1 MPCRANKVPVFSN
14 VKNHIEGPSRFS
26 PLWPHLVTGAPA
38 LSPFLPA
45 EHYDCVVVGAGI
57 TGCSTALH
65 LAEKG
70 ARVCVLDAAW
80 PGAGTSGEAN
90 GQVMADLNLSPKTI
104 MRLYG
109 YTRAERILRASNAA
123 PRLVFDLI
131 NRHGIACDL
140 VQSGWIE
147 ASPWRRSARSV
158 EKRVAGW
165 RALGAPI
172 EMLDARALEKLIGS
186 RTYRTGLIDFRG
198 GTLNPLAYTQG
209 LAAAV
214 LNAGASIQGAVKVR
228 RLVPGPAKW
237 QIVTDRGHLI
247 ADFVVVA
254 TNAYTSQLVPGL
266 RHPVICLYGVQSA
279 TARLPSEFRSVL
291 PGRQGVSDVRK
302 RFFRWSPDGRLIVG
316 GPGGLW
322 APASSRSLVFRWIEH
337 SLRRVFPELREIP
350 FEHHWVAR
358 GAAAADLLPR
368 LYEPAPRLLVALGFA
383 GRGIAMGT
391 ALGCT
396 MANRIAGADPGAFDF
411 PISSPS
417 LPWGLAGLYRT

>member
-1 MPCRANKVPVFSN
+1 MSKPAIQGSPRL
-14 VKNHIEGPSRFS
+14 S
-26 PLWPHLVTGAPA
+26 PLWAHLVSKPPA
-38 LSPFLPA
+38 LSPFVPA

-70 ARVCVLDAAW
+70 ARVCVLDEAW

-90 GQVMADLNLSPKTI
+90 GQVMADLNLAPTII

-109 YTRAERILRASNAA
+109 EARAERMLRASDAA
-123 PRLVFDLI
+123 PGLVFGLI
-131 NRHGIACDL
+131 NRHGIACDV

-147 ASPWRRSARSV
+147 GSPWRGSARSL
-158 EKRVAGW
+158 EKRVASW
-165 RALGAPI
+165 RARGAPV
-172 EMLDARALEKLIGS
+172 ELLDAAALEKLVGS
-186 RTYRTGLIDFRG
+186 RTYRTGLIDRRG

-209 LAAAV
+209 LAAAA
-214 LNAGASIQGAVKVR
+214 LRAGASLHGAVKVR
-228 RLVPGPAKW
+228 RLVPRSAKW

-254 TNAYTSQLVPGL
+254 TNAYTGRLVPGL
-266 RHPVICLYGVQSA
+266 RHPIIRLYGVQSA
-279 TARLPSEFRSVL
+279 TVRLPSEFRNIL

-322 APASSRSLVFRWIEH
+322 APGSSRSFAFRWIEH
-337 SLRRVFPELREIP
+337 SLRQVFPELRDIA
-350 FEHHWVAR
+350 FEHHWMAR

-368 LYEPAPRLLVALGFA
+368 LYEPAPQLLVALGFA

-396 MANRIAGADPGAFDF
+396 MADRIAGRDPGALDF
-411 PISSPS
+411 PLASPS
-417 LPWGLAGLYRT
+417 LPWGLAGLCRS